1 MEIYQIK
8 KIQNIS
14 IIQIE
19 NNMNKKYQ
27 KYKINQTLKNKE
39 TDKKI
44 IILMN

>member
-27 KYKINQTLKNKE
+27 NYKINQTLKNKE
-39 TDKKI
+39 INKRI

>member
-27 KYKINQTLKNKE
+27 NYKINQTLKNKE
-39 TDKKI
+39 TDKRI